1 MPMKSCTLE
10 KETRPCYLFSTS
22 FTFLKEKQKY
32 CLLGSTNLYGL
43 LEGLVMES
51 PWER

>member
-22 FTFLKEKQKY
+22 FIFLKKNK
-32 CLLGSTNLYGL
+32 CFLLGSTKFYGL
-43 LEGLVMES
+43 LEGFVM
-51 PWER
+51 

>member
-10 KETRPCYLFSTS
+10 KETRPCYLFSTT
-22 FTFLKEKQKY
+22 FIFLKEKKKY
-32 CLLGSTNLYGL
+32 FLLGSTNFYGL
-43 LEGLVMES
+43 LEGFVTES